1 MGVIAFDWAFRMK
14 ENYNADTYQIFY
26 GWLKKY
32 VRGWGDCDDF
42 CTHAFGELLRQDKS
56 LFEKVREWTNDTD
69 FWVRRASAVI
79 LIPAILHNDY
89 EGLKPLEIADRLIS
103 DEHDLVQ
110 KGYGWMLKSLSQTD
124 RSAVEST
131 TEEIPDDEYEIKK
144 SVTLKAGKTSTV
156 TIICGEK
163 KCKLKVKCTTKKHR
177 KGKKIEKRA
186 AGHTVSVRKIIRK
199 ERHMQGAHAFCFW
212 LNIQYFRNVREVDIQ
227 IIINTGFD

>member
-1 MGVIAFDWAFRMK
+1 MCDLFNKAKQEIEHLWNDVPEGKHIKTGDIRRLSAKLYRIIPDRDINSVLSICEDFLEEHNWEMGVIAFDWAFRMK

-56 LFEKVREWTNDTD
+56 LFKKVREWTNDRD

-124 RSAVEST
+124 RSAVEKYLIDKHSVMPRVAYRYALEKFDKET
-131 TEEIPDDEYEIKK
+131 RKK
-144 SVTLKAGKTSTV
+144 LMA
-156 TIICGEK
+156 
-163 KCKLKVKCTTKKHR
+163 L
-177 KGKKIEKRA
+177 
-186 AGHTVSVRKIIRK
+186 
-199 ERHMQGAHAFCFW
+199 
-212 LNIQYFRNVREVDIQ
+212 
-227 IIINTGFD
+227 